1 MLIKKWVRKKKSL
14 TELVE
19 ILPFKGQSL
28 RPEKPISP
36 KIIPTQKPIQQ
47 VTSYSQVSPSNLE
60 KPTGNYNNTLP
71 SIKELLISENQESST
86 IVNENSPRELFT
98 EDQLKITW
106 KQYSFVLKEQGLGT
120 FYNALIKRNPVKKND
135 ETYILQVDSQI
146 QKDYVLD
153 HFDGFIN
160 YLKKQLRNFYLTIE
174 IEVLENQEESK
185 FLTSKQKFELM
196 ARKNPNLH
204 VFKSLFNLDIEY

>member
-1 MLIKKWVRKKKSL
+1 M
-14 TELVE
+14 
-19 ILPFKGQSL
+19 
-28 RPEKPISP
+28 
-36 KIIPTQKPIQQ
+36 
-47 VTSYSQVSPSNLE
+47 
-60 KPTGNYNNTLP
+60 
-71 SIKELLISENQESST
+71 ISENQESST